1 MGTYTT
7 AVKVRSLYPELN
19 TATRL
24 TDTQLDFYVAQ
35 AENHISAILAVRYGL
50 PFATTPPLVETI
62 TTEYALIKV
71 LDRFYTSETA
81 SKNDW
86 RNIRK
91 ADLDKMLKSILDGD
105 ILLIDANNG
114 VIAQRADIGSVAS
127 NTQTYTPT
135 FSHLGD
141 GYQKI
146 DPDRLD
152 DEIAALKP

>member
-7 AVKVRSLYPELN
+7 AVKVRNLYPELS

-24 TDTQLDFYVAQ
+24 TDTQLDFYIAQ

-50 PFATTPPLVETI
+50 PFTATPPLVETI
-62 TTEYALIKV
+62 ATEYALIKV
-71 LDRFYTSETA
+71 LDRFFTSETA

-91 ADLDKMLKSILDGD
+91 ADLDKILKSILDGE
-105 ILLIDANNG
+105 ILLIDANNS
-114 VIAQRADIGSVAS
+114 VIAQRIDVGSIAS

-141 GYQKI
+141 GQQRI
-146 DPDRLD
+146 DHDRLD
-152 DEIAALKP
+152 DEMAALKP